1 MNRQVKEAG
10 NYERKSEHPHATAD
24 SRRGR
29 TDGSAQIHHRKKS
42 GSEAIKY
49 IVKEY
54 PPDSV
59 PTTSRRHGRK
69 EELQRK
75 YQDQKIAVGD
85 FLKAFERLQQTME
98 DDRK

>member
-54 PPDSV
+54 PDSV
-59 PTTSRRHGRK
+59 PLQAGGTG
-69 EELQRK
+69 EGELQRK